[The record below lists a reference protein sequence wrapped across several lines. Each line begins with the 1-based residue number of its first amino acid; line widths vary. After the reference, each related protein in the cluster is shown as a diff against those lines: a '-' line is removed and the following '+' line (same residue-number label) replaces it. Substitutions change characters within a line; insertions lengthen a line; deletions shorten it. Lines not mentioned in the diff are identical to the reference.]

1 MEILQW
7 GEIAQNIRVSFQD
20 IHSNYP
26 LSRVKIL
33 STHMKSSTSVFRLVV
48 INDFHM
54 CPWYHPI
61 IFLA

>member
-1 MEILQW
+1 MEVLQW
-7 GEIAQNIRVSFQD
+7 GEIAQNIGVSFQGP
-20 IHSNYP
+20 II

-33 STHMKSSTSVFRLVV
+33 STHMKSSTFVFRLVV

>member
-1 MEILQW
+1 MEILQ
-7 GEIAQNIRVSFQD
+7 GCEIAQNIGVSFQD

-33 STHMKSSTSVFRLVV
+33 RNMKSSTSVFRLVV

-54 CPWYHPI
+54 CSWYHPI